1 MINLQGVEGNLS
13 WFYVLIR
20 KIEGS
25 ILANILN
32 LDSLIGSHP
41 FAHLD
46 VKRPNLTSVEQL
58 DDKPT
63 IRPCGL
69 GDRSY
74 TPDFESEP
82 NSLDL

>member
-13 WFYVLIR
+13 WIHVLIR
-20 KIEGS
+20 KIEES

-46 VKRPNLTSVEQL
+46 V
-58 DDKPT
+58 
-63 IRPCGL
+63 
-69 GDRSY
+69 
-74 TPDFESEP
+74 
-82 NSLDL
+82 